1 METLRYLIK
10 GFPGAFGECHRWLT
24 RVSRGGWTLLHSAPF
39 PFLLCPGTPAWKAIK
54 ALRTLELESGG

>member
-1 METLRYLIK
+1 METLRYLVT

-39 PFLLCPGTPAWKAIK
+39 PYLLGPGTPAWKAIK
-54 ALRTLELESGG
+54 GLRQLSDPEGQ